1 MNECTEKSAVIC
13 VSSPRVRYPV
23 SYHRNLGE
31 DSQFGEGRFL
41 NRSLLDPH
49 MASIGKKV
57 FGTSDAISRLISV
70 CILRLTSLALSS
82 KRYSLRVIKNAAL
95 QQRQLNLYLTSSS
108 SHHTFWNQG
117 RVPLTSGI
125 HQSLLRGSL
134 DVNAFA
140 DLSQG

>member
-1 MNECTEKSAVIC
+1 
-13 VSSPRVRYPV
+13 
-23 SYHRNLGE
+23 
-31 DSQFGEGRFL
+31 
-41 NRSLLDPH
+41 
-49 MASIGKKV
+49 MASSGKNV

-95 QQRQLNLYLTSSS
+95 QQRQLNLDLTSSPN
-108 SHHTFWNQG
+108 HTLWDLG
-117 RVPLTSGI
+117 GVPLASSV
-125 HQSLLRGSL
+125 HQSSLRGSL